1 MMSTCRWC
9 TPVTLGVNELL
20 QKYCSG
26 LLTADDERAVNED
39 LCFCL
44 ECVVEYHRAKA
55 ELPQPPARLQEL
67 EVSRLLACF
76 TQACAEELEDDD
88 LFIVEE
94 DQEILVPKITG
105 AEFEN
110 LLRVP
115 ITEMLKYPYLL
126 ENRQLTE
133 MFVEALCKME
143 KLNPFKVFEKFP
155 GIYLLLVYPNEQ
167 VRRWAIRAAKSL
179 GKVDRDD
186 FYELKET
193 FSLMFH
199 VLDLDLFQNSD
210 IYISCT
216 SENEKS
222 VLLSPHLYDAK
233 NYKDYWLGICMLLTQ
248 LDGQAM
254 DSLVLAPT
262 KQTEIIK
269 CILTT
274 MEKTVED
281 ETMDPFWPALQ
292 CFMVILHCLGSR
304 IWGQLIEPTAAFQ
317 AITGSPSYTAEINKI
332 RRKSLMPRVK
342 VEMENDDDMT
352 CSQMIYDCNETK
364 KVTSTRKSACGES
377 NSLIFEEMHWLVN
390 VLQHDLG
397 LDMRVHHSTF
407 LWFIP
412 FVKSVMDLNELSI
425 VYIEEVINYLCGEIK
440 DLINGRVQT
449 CDEVTEVFIFILVHV
464 IEFHLSRSR
473 MNVLYYPSPK
483 WVEVIVK
490 CATLPSTAFSLISD
504 SGSHSLSS
512 ASLSCNSPVTIAV
525 PQACMQTIRCLL
537 REGGKLTSHSKVMHF
552 LDLLNKQIREAPQK
566 QWKLTD
572 GEAIELQGCL
582 KQLVKVMKEKHS
594 APLTDCIESMY
605 PEMSPVD
612 SSDSHK
618 FTEDCKQ
625 AVKREPVWDNERYGR
640 MDANDDVNV
649 KAVQEDGIVAK
660 KEALVPEHHHAATGT
675 KLKELLQS
683 SKLLDP
689 NKLQAI
695 KSKLGQSFPKLKV
708 IATKFNFK
716 DLEGMSSEH
725 QPGLNRT
732 AEEHPNIAGNE
743 EHLERSESVI
753 SDYTAPSDNLPLS
766 VVKSHLKKTQKIKH
780 LSTVSIHKPD
790 RDRSEKDVSANEGD
804 IHALESSTEVSKPL
818 RRVKQ
823 KVNKTLE
830 NAEND
835 VIVIS
840 DSESTENSD
849 ISLCSNKGT
858 GNESGKANNLKV
870 KTESPDADAESSPG
884 DIYGGDLNEC
894 DSQLFEFESQDHVHS
909 EWSDCPVYTSASAQ
923 ETKKEKPVSK
933 APPSPGVMAS
943 SSTCEYDTDPVSD
956 ESIENTV
963 SLLEDRLKKQKTSS
977 KPKASI
983 GTDTVF
989 RSAKDLPVKCTG
1001 KRFPSIKKRMQPHK
1015 KEREPKGA
1023 VTAAGSSSAATGMP
1037 AIVPPKK
1044 VRKPVESV
1052 STAEKLGLKKKERI
1066 APDLSQRS
1074 SECVG
1079 KLRKHGQEFR
1089 VEPGLRMRRTRRSNM
1104 IRPQRMNARR
1114 PKKLL
1119 ASQDMQYFR
1128 QSRAKRSSLPGSG
1141 ATDRTTEQTRA
1152 ACNKGDHIVASKD
1165 DELRHTSLI
1174 GSVAGIKG
1182 GERKV
1187 GQRQEERTRKLSGS
1201 ELNLTEN
1208 NKPSSSV
1215 TQYNSNCIQKP
1226 DFSRSSIEHN
1236 EGVDHVTGST
1246 FEDKP
1251 FGVDIASD
1259 DRDLDDVCLTQN
1271 QPLDMELCSQME
1283 EGTFYT
1289 QRDPIDMD
1297 IEPESQMNTAPS
1309 FHSDQQGDKL
1319 VLEGTAQVE
1328 PVVPKILPGQMD
1340 NNDHVFLK
1348 PGMSPSSLKKAKPST
1363 TKIYAPS
1370 SRSAT
1375 LAEEMKTTKLPQVAM
1390 KNKLVRPLPAPRTNI
1405 PPSEFKRPPPPRR
1418 HVSFKPLPTPSSA
1431 TGALS
1436 HAPTYKTYQRPEAP
1450 VLGTMSYSEAGP
1462 RLDQAILIGD
1472 VLKWTFD
1479 MFTNY
1484 NSFGIPSDLRR
1495 LKEVSPSYRY
1505 YEEYYGTFYPL
1516 LLNNTFEELVSEWMK
1531 KVKSGTIVS
1540 HNLKFTG
1547 IEYNNRIASA
1557 TFKAFLS
1564 DHDVKQQQYPKE
1576 DDFVILWLPP
1586 DRRAYSDEELHL
1598 TEEVAHF
1605 GCVSRY
1611 NLLPGGKVA
1620 DLTLTVQTYGNVAS
1634 VNNQPVRCELIGSLV
1649 TATRQFKALCLLKSS
1664 SMKKPL
1670 LAPHVEYFRAQPD
1683 RIPNLSLP
1691 GCNPEQIKA
1700 ICSGISIVKR
1710 PEKTPKICLIHGP
1723 PGTGKSLTI
1732 VRLLQKLFS
1741 EGLTNA
1747 SHVGPKTRKL
1757 RVLLCA
1763 PSNAAID
1770 SLMKKV
1776 IVGFKESCRDIHSP
1790 LGNCGD
1796 INLVRVGNDKSI
1808 SKSLMLF
1815 SLDSQTRNRIQK
1827 AQHSADVDIQRWKE
1841 QLDQR
1846 IDSLSKRLAME
1857 TKNRAMFDQLM
1868 DQKGKLLKEREQLS
1882 RNLREA
1888 RIRKLETQTKVL
1900 QDAHIIC
1907 CTLSTSG
1914 RTILESA
1921 FRRLGHEPFGCVIV
1935 DEAGQATEL
1944 ETLIPMVYRC
1954 PALILVGDPE
1964 QLPPTV
1970 VSQTAKEKKYDQ
1982 SLMARL
1988 WRCLHHIVRE
1998 NPRISSPIIFL
2009 NWQYRMHPD
2018 ICEFPSKYIYNKAL
2032 KTDGE
2037 TAQKRCAVSW
2047 PFQPYRLFDVKDGS
2061 EIKENGSFCN
2071 AKEVKLVLILI
2082 KLIMEKQVGR
2092 LGVIT
2097 PYSAQKVRIKDL
2109 LEREMAKEDS
2119 RYLQVEVDTVDGFQG
2134 REMECII
2141 VSCVRASSE
2150 HGSIGFLDNRQRLN
2164 VTITRAKCSFFV
2176 LGHLR
2181 TLKEHKDWGALID
2194 DAGKRGTIIQ
2204 TCEKNFEKDA
2214 MQIFKPDS
2222 GMTRTPRLPLQCR
2235 VGRVEQAGPR
2245 VHVENSQK
2253 PPTASGDR
2261 PARIVTHRASDP
2273 LLATCRGPTSPTPGR
2288 PQDPRLARLIEA
2300 PPPQPERGVLA
2311 SRRRV
2316 ELSRSSSYSG
2326 QSSSHREAPGRRYRD
2341 PNHGYQS
2348 MGTSGRVSRPAQG
2361 TATPR
2366 DLKRASET
2374 QCTSAPFAKKG
2385 RR

>member
-20 QKYCSG
+20 QKYGSR

-55 ELPQPPARLQEL
+55 ELPLLHATLQEL
-67 EVSRLLACF
+67 EVSRLSARF
-76 TQACAEELEDDD
+76 SQACAEELEDDD

-94 DQEILVPKITG
+94 DQEIHVPKITG

-126 ENRQLTE
+126 EHQQLTE
-133 MFVEALCKME
+133 KFVEALCKME
-143 KLNPFKVFEKFP
+143 KLNPFQVFEKFP

-193 FSLMFH
+193 FLLMFH

-216 SENEKS
+216 SENEKN
-222 VLLSPHLYDAK
+222 VLLSPHLFDAK

-274 MEKTVED
+274 MEKNVED

-342 VEMENDDDMT
+342 VEMESDDMT

-364 KVTSTRKSACGES
+364 KVTSPRKSTCGES
-377 NSLIFEEMHWLVN
+377 SSLIFEEMHWLVN
-390 VLQHDLG
+390 VLQHDFG
-397 LDMRVHHSTF
+397 LDMRVHDSTF

-412 FVKSVMDLNELSI
+412 FVKSVMDLDDLSI

-440 DLINGRVQT
+440 DPINGQVQT
-449 CDEVTEVFIFILVHV
+449 CDKVTEVFTFILVRI

-483 WVEVIVK
+483 WVEVMVK

-504 SGSHSLSS
+504 SGSYSLSS
-512 ASLSCNSPVTIAV
+512 TSLSRSSPVKIAV
-525 PQACMQTIRCLL
+525 PQACMHTIRCLL

-552 LDLLNKQIREAPQK
+552 LDLLNKQIRDAPQK

-594 APLTDCIESMY
+594 APPAVLTDCIENMY
-605 PEMSPVD
+605 PEMTPVD
-612 SSDSHK
+612 SSDSHR
-618 FTEDCKQ
+618 FTEDCPQ
-625 AVKREPVWDNERYGR
+625 AVKGEPVWDNERYGR
-640 MDANDDVNV
+640 MDASPNNDVNV
-649 KAVQEDGIVAK
+649 KAVQKDGIVVK
-660 KEALVPEHHHAATGT
+660 KEALVPEHDHAATST
-675 KLKELLQS
+675 KFKGLQS

-695 KSKLGQSFPKLKV
+695 KSKLGRSFPKLKV
-708 IATKFNFK
+708 IATKFNLK

-743 EHLERSESVI
+743 EHLESSGSVI
-753 SDYTAPSDNLPLS
+753 SDYTAHSDNLPLS
-766 VVKSHLKKTQKIKH
+766 VVKSHLKKTEKVKH
-780 LSTVSIHKPD
+780 LSTVSIHEAD
-790 RDRSEKDVSANEGD
+790 RDHNEKDVSANEGD
-804 IHALESSTEVSKPL
+804 VYGLKSGTEVSKPL
-818 RRVKQ
+818 RRIKQ

-830 NAEND
+830 NAQND

-840 DSESTENSD
+840 DSEPTENSD
-849 ISLCSNKGT
+849 ISLHSNKGT

-870 KTESPDADAESSPG
+870 KTESHDADAERSPG

-894 DSQLFEFESQDHVHS
+894 DSQLFEFESQDHVYS
-909 EWSDCPVYTSASAQ
+909 EWSHCPVYTSESAQ
-923 ETKKEKPVSK
+923 ETKKEKTVSK
-933 APPSPGVMAS
+933 SPGVMAS

-963 SLLEDRLKKQKTSS
+963 SLLEDQLKKQKISS
-977 KPKASI
+977 KPKGSI

-989 RSAKDLPVKCTG
+989 RSAKDLPVNCTG
-1001 KRFPSIKKRMQPHK
+1001 KRVPLIKKRIMQPHK
-1015 KEREPKGA
+1015 NENA
-1023 VTAAGSSSAATGMP
+1023 SGSSSAATGMP

-1052 STAEKLGLKKKERI
+1052 STVEKLGLKKKERV

-1079 KLRKHGQEFR
+1079 KLRKHGQEVR
-1089 VEPGLRMRRTRRSNM
+1089 VEPGLHTRRTRKSKMMN
-1104 IRPQRMNARR
+1104 PQKMSARC
-1114 PKKLL
+1114 PKKFL
-1119 ASQDMQYFR
+1119 ASQDMQFFR
-1128 QSRAKRSSLPGSG
+1128 QSRAKRSSVPGSG
-1141 ATDRTTEQTRA
+1141 ATDHTIEQTRA
-1152 ACNKGDHIVASKD
+1152 ACSKGDHIVESNADEKD
-1165 DELRHTSLI
+1165 DELRGTSLT
-1174 GSVAGIKG
+1174 GSAAGIKG

-1187 GQRQEERTRKLSGS
+1187 GQRQEERTLKLSPS

-1215 TQYNSNCIQKP
+1215 TQYNNNWIQKP
-1226 DFSRSSIEHN
+1226 DLSRCSLQHK
-1236 EGVDHVTGST
+1236 EGVDHMTGST

-1251 FGVDIASD
+1251 SGVDIASD
-1259 DRDLDDVCLTQN
+1259 DGDLEDVCLTQN
-1271 QPLDMELCSQME
+1271 QALDMELCSQME
-1283 EGTFYT
+1283 EDVFFT

-1297 IEPESQMNTAPS
+1297 IEPESQMNTGPS
-1309 FHSDQQGDKL
+1309 FHNDQQGDKF

-1328 PVVPKILPGQMD
+1328 PVAPKVLAGQTD

-1348 PGMSPSSLKKAKPST
+1348 PGMSPSLLKKAKPST

-1370 SRSAT
+1370 SRNAT
-1375 LAEEMKTTKLPQVAM
+1375 LAEEMEKMTKLPGAAR
-1390 KNKLVRPLPAPRTNI
+1390 RPLSAPRTNI
-1405 PPSEFKRPPPPRR
+1405 PPSEFKRPLPPKR
-1418 HVSFKPLPTPSSA
+1418 HVSFKPLSTPSSA
-1431 TGALS
+1431 TGALP

-1450 VLGTMSYSEAGP
+1450 VVGAVPYSEAGT
-1462 RLDQAILIGD
+1462 RLDQAILTGD
-1472 VLKWTFD
+1472 VLKWTYD

-1484 NSFGIPSDLRR
+1484 DSFGIPFSLRQ
-1495 LKEVSPSYRY
+1495 LKEVSPSYRCY
-1505 YEEYYGTFYPL
+1505 DEYFRTFYPL
-1516 LLNNTFEELVSEWMK
+1516 LLNNTFEELVSEWTK
-1531 KVKSGTIVS
+1531 KVNSGTRVS
-1540 HNLKFTG
+1540 QNLKFTG
-1547 IEYNNRIASA
+1547 IDYNNRMASA

-1564 DHDVKQQQYPKE
+1564 DHDVKHQRYPKE

-1586 DRRAYSDEELHL
+1586 HRGAYLDEELDL

-1605 GCVSRY
+1605 GCVSRC
-1611 NLLPGGKVA
+1611 NLLTGGKVP
-1620 DLTLTVQTYGNVAS
+1620 DLNLTVQTYGNVAS
-1634 VNNQPVRCELIGSLV
+1634 VNNQPIRCELVGSLV
-1649 TATRQFKALCLLKSS
+1649 TAIRQFKALCLLKTS
-1664 SMKKPL
+1664 SMKRPL
-1670 LAPHVEYFRAQPD
+1670 LAPHVEYFRAQLD
-1683 RIPNLSLP
+1683 RIPSLSLP
-1691 GCNPEQIKA
+1691 GSNSEQIKA
-1700 ICSGISIVKR
+1700 ISSGISIVKR

-1723 PGTGKSLTI
+1723 PGTGKSQTI

-1741 EGLTNA
+1741 EGLTNV
-1747 SHVGPKTRKL
+1747 SPVGSKARKL

-1776 IVGFKESCRDIHSP
+1776 IVEFKDSCRDIHSP

-1796 INLVRVGNDKSI
+1796 INLVRVGNERSI
-1808 SKSLMLF
+1808 SKNLMLF

-1827 AQHSADVDIQRWKE
+1827 AQHSADVDIQRCKE

-1846 IDSLSKRLAME
+1846 IDSLSRRLVME

-1882 RNLREA
+1882 RSLREA
-1888 RIRKLETQTKVL
+1888 RIRKQETQTKVL

-1914 RTILESA
+1914 GSVLESA

-1982 SLMARL
+1982 SMMARL
-1988 WRCLHHIVRE
+1988 CRCLHHIVRE
-1998 NPRISSPIIFL
+1998 NPRISSPVIFL

-2082 KLIMEKQVGR
+2082 KLFIEKQVGR

-2097 PYSAQKVRIKDL
+2097 PYSAQKNRIKDS
-2109 LEREMAKEDS
+2109 LERELAKEDN
-2119 RYLQVEVDTVDGFQG
+2119 RHLQVEVDTVDGFQG
-2134 REMECII
+2134 REMDCII

-2164 VTITRAKCSFFV
+2164 VTITRAKYSLFI

-2222 GMTRTPRLPLQCR
+2222 GLTRTPRLPLQCR
-2235 VGRVEQAGPR
+2235 VGRAEEAGPR

-2253 PPTASGDR
+2253 PPTPSGDR
-2261 PARIVTHRASDP
+2261 PARVSTHRRSDP
-2273 LLATCRGPTSPTPGR
+2273 LLTTYRGPSSPTTGR
-2288 PQDPRLARLIEA
+2288 PQDPRLARLIEPSPEA
-2300 PPPQPERGVLA
+2300 PPPQPERGELA
-2311 SRRRV
+2311 PRRRV
-2316 ELSRSSSYSG
+2316 ELWRSSSFSG
-2326 QSSSHREAPGRRYRD
+2326 QSSSHQEPPGHRHRY
-2341 PNHGYQS
+2341 PSHGYQS
-2348 MGTSGRVSRPAQG
+2348 VGTSGRLPRPGHGA
-2361 TATPR
+2361 ATPQN
-2366 DLKRASET
+2366 LKRASET
-2374 QCTSAPFAKKG
+2374 QRTSASFAKKG